1 MHLFEILQMNR
12 EKFKQIEKHIDSF
25 PVLPTT
31 VTRLLHVVSNPE
43 SSAQDVME
51 TILPDQSLCLTIL
64 KFSNSV
70 LFGRPK
76 KIDSLTQ
83 AVAFLGFD
91 EVQNI
96 ALSKSLINSFGD
108 LEKKHLVYLD
118 KFWEHSFMCGMA
130 ARHIAFDLKLR
141 QDVAFTAG
149 LIHDVGKLIILK
161 SFEEDYL
168 PQKWMTELSN
178 EENLYNELQLF
189 SCTHD
194 IVGGQLLEKWLFP
207 ENLIIAVA
215 YHHRPGSAF
224 KEAKFAYIVQ
234 LADILSFYSCN
245 PEKLSEESIMT
256 CILKTLPEI
265 EEKWLAAGLNFTDE
279 AIENWYEWLLLNREE
294 GNSIRDIVIP

>member
-1 MHLFEILQMNR
+1 MKS
-12 EKFKQIEKHIDSF
+12 EKFKNIEKHIDSF
-25 PVLPTT
+25 PVLPAT
-31 VTRLLHVVSNPE
+31 VTRLLRVVSNPE

-64 KFSNSV
+64 KFANSV

-76 KIDSLTQ
+76 KVDSLTQ

-108 LEKKHLVYLD
+108 FEKQYHPYLD

-130 ARHIAFDLKLR
+130 ARHIAHDLRLR
-141 QDVAFTAG
+141 HDVAFTSG

-161 SFEEDYL
+161 SFENDYL

-178 EENLYNELQLF
+178 EENLHNELQLF
-189 SCTHD
+189 SFTHD
-194 IVGGQLLEKWLFP
+194 MVGGQLLEKWLFP
-207 ENLIIAVA
+207 ENLITAVA
-215 YHHRPGSAF
+215 YHHRPGQTSKDAT
-224 KEAKFAYIVQ
+224 FAYIVQ

-245 PEKLSEESIMT
+245 PERLGEESILS
-256 CILKTLPEI
+256 CIQKILPKVKK
-265 EEKWLAAGLNFTDE
+265 KWRTSGLNISHE
-279 AIENWYEWLLLNREE
+279 AVENWYDWLVLNREE
-294 GNSIRDIVIP
+294 GNSIRDIVIS

>member
-1 MHLFEILQMNR
+1 MNR
-12 EKFKQIEKHIDSF
+12 EKFKHIEKHIDSF
-25 PVLPTT
+25 PVLPAT
-31 VTRLLHVVSNPE
+31 VTRLLHVTSNPE

-51 TILPDQSLCLTIL
+51 TILPDQSLSLTIL
-64 KFSNSV
+64 KFANSV

-76 KIDSLTQ
+76 KVDSLTQ

-108 LEKKHLVYLD
+108 FEKKHLAYLD

-130 ARHIAFDLKLR
+130 ARHIAHDLKLR
-141 QDVAFTAG
+141 QDVAFTSG
-149 LIHDVGKLIILK
+149 LIHDIGKLIILR
-161 SFEEDYL
+161 SFEEEYL

-178 EENLYNELQLF
+178 EEILHDELQLF
-189 SCTHD
+189 SFTHD
-194 IVGGQLLEKWLFP
+194 MVGGQLLEKWLFP
-207 ENLIIAVA
+207 ENLITAVA
-215 YHHRPGSAF
+215 YHHRPGSTF

-245 PEKLSEESIMT
+245 PEQLNEDNIMS
-256 CILKTLPEI
+256 CILKALPEI
-265 EEKWLAAGLNFTDE
+265 EKKWLTAGLNFSAE
-279 AIENWYEWLLLNREE
+279 AVENWYGWLLLNHEE